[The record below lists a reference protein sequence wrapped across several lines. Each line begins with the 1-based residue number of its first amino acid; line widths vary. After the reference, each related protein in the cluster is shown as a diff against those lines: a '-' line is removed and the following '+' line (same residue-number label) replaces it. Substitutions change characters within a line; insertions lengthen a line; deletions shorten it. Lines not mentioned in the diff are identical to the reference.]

1 VLQSR
6 RILGSPGAL
15 LIYSRKPCAF
25 RGTTIVGCAFAF
37 ILLPSFFLSPNPAE
51 AQGAISSSVQIAG
64 AVRDEASRKP
74 VAGARVDLTSP
85 GGFAAPSQYTDTN
98 GQFHID
104 RVKDGDYQ
112 VTVRKLGYETA
123 QLSISVSGG
132 HASNVDIDLRAER
145 SNSDAGSKTATGPAE
160 TVSTHELKVPEKAR
174 DESARGKELMAKS
187 DYAGA
192 IAEFQK
198 ATDDSPS
205 YYEAYVRMGV
215 AQYMAGQA
223 PDALRSFQK
232 SIDLSGGKYSEAFF
246 DLAEV
251 LNDTNDFS
259 GAQVVARQQIALDQS
274 WQGYFQLSRALLG
287 LKQYPD
293 AERAAKK
300 CRDLNARYRQIY
312 VILKNIHLQMQ
323 DFPSALQ
330 DIDAYLKLD
339 PNSPTSEQMRATR
352 AQVMKALESEQ
363 SKASPK
369 PQ

>member
-1 VLQSR
+1 MICSH
-6 RILGSPGAL
+6 
-15 LIYSRKPCAF
+15 KPFAF
-25 RGTTIVGCAFAF
+25 RRTAIAGCVFAL
-37 ILLPSFFLSPNPAE
+37 ILLPSFFLSPKTAG
-51 AQGAISSSVQIAG
+51 AQGNISASSQIAG
-64 AVRDEASRKP
+64 TVRDETSRQA

-98 GQFHID
+98 GQFHFD

-112 VTVRKLGYETA
+112 VTVRKIGYGTA

-132 HASNVDIDLRAER
+132 HASNVDVDLRAER
-145 SNSDAGSKTATGPAE
+145 SNSDAGSKAGTGPAE
-160 TVSTHELKVPEKAR
+160 TVSTHELKVPERAR
-174 DESARGKELMAKS
+174 EESARGKELMAKN
-187 DYAGA
+187 DYADA

-198 ATDDSPS
+198 ATDDFPS

-215 AQYMAGQA
+215 AQFMAGHA
-223 PDALRSFQK
+223 TDARISFQK
-232 SIDLSGGKYSEAFF
+232 SIDLSGGKYSEAFY
-246 DLAEV
+246 DLADV
-251 LNDTNDFS
+251 LNDTDDYS
-259 GAQVVARQQIALDQS
+259 SAEVVARQQIELDQS

-312 VILKNIHLQMQ
+312 EVLKDIHISMR
-323 DFPSALQ
+323 DYSGALD

-339 PNSPTSEQMRATR
+339 ANGPASQQMRATR
-352 AQVMKALESEQ
+352 EQLVKALANTPA
-363 SKASPK
+363 KASPK

>member
-1 VLQSR
+1 MAGR
-6 RILGSPGAL
+6 
-15 LIYSRKPCAF
+15 
-25 RGTTIVGCAFAF
+25 AFAF
-37 ILLPSFFLSPNPAE
+37 ILLPSFFLSPNLAE
-51 AQGAISSSVQIAG
+51 AQGGISASSQIVG
-64 AVRDEASRKP
+64 AVRDEASRQG
-74 VAGARVDLTSP
+74 VVGARVDLMSP
-85 GGFAAPSQYTDTN
+85 SGFAAPSQYTDTN
-98 GQFHID
+98 GQFHFD

-132 HASNVDIDLRAER
+132 HASNVDVDLRAER
-145 SNSDAGSKTATGPAE
+145 SNSDAGSKAGTGPPE
-160 TVSTHELKVPEKAR
+160 TVSTHELKVPQRAR

-198 ATDDSPS
+198 ATDDFPS

-251 LNDTNDFS
+251 LNDTGDFS
-259 GAQVVARQQIALDQS
+259 GAQVVARQQIELDQS

-300 CRDLNARYRQIY
+300 CRDLNARYRQVY
-312 VILKNIHLQMQ
+312 EVLKDIHFATH
-323 DFPSALQ
+323 DYSGALD

-339 PNSPTSEQMRATR
+339 PNSPASQQMRATR
-352 AQVMKALESEQ
+352 EQLVKALANTPA
-363 SKASPK
+363 KASPK
-369 PQ
+369 TQ